1 VATSLLLPAVISMT
15 RSRSEPAMSIPVRR
29 LNDADTE
36 DALSLYA
43 ELTAGPTVFVPE
55 DFGTI
60 LGQGSAEVFGAQM
73 ADRIVATFTL
83 HVLANVT
90 WGGSPYAL
98 SENVVNAEAHLRKG
112 IGKQV
117 LVAAVEAA

>member
-1 VATSLLLPAVISMT
+1 
-15 RSRSEPAMSIPVRR
+15 MSIPVRR

-60 LGQGSAEVFGAQM
+60 LGHGSPEVFGAQM

>member
-1 VATSLLLPAVISMT
+1 
-15 RSRSEPAMSIPVRR
+15 MSIAVWR

-43 ELTAGPTVFVPE
+43 ELTDGPTVFVPE
-55 DFGTI
+55 DFGTV
-60 LGQGSAEVFGAQM
+60 LGHGNPEVFGAQM

-90 WGGSPYAL
+90 WSGSPYAL
-98 SENVVNAEAHLRKG
+98 
-112 IGKQV
+112 
-117 LVAAVEAA
+117 

>member
-1 VATSLLLPAVISMT
+1 MATSLLLPAVISMT

-55 DFGTI
+55 DFGTV

-73 ADRIVATFTL
+73 ADRIVAMFTL

-98 SENVVNAEAHLRKG
+98 
-112 IGKQV
+112 
-117 LVAAVEAA
+117 